1 MYMFAHVL
9 HCRRLELGHVRVA
22 CKLSPNRPLFGA
34 AIWEHFVA
42 LFHKKRTQHNW
53 LFTVTLW
60 SAVRAVD
67 VLFVL
72 ILEFSIKNMSHF
84 LDDVHIVE
92 VLNEP
97 VDDCGSGGGV
107 SDTEYSPSESGM

>member
-1 MYMFAHVL
+1 MPEHSSFSL
-9 HCRRLELGHVRVA
+9 N
-22 CKLSPNRPLFGA
+22 SPLFGA

-72 ILEFSIKNMSHF
+72 ILEFSMKNMSYF

-92 VLNEP
+92 AVNES
-97 VDDCGSGGGV
+97 VDNSASEGDV
-107 SDTEYSPSESGM
+107 S